1 MALKNGSLH
10 LKHTHNYFYQVQATM
25 YCTGRK
31 WCDFVLKTK
40 SDIHVE
46 RIFFQPDFWQPVLHR
61 LRAFYFAAILPE
73 LAVPRLQQGGIREPT
88 DWLHNPKNWKRRTE
102 CF

>member
-1 MALKNGSLH
+1 
-10 LKHTHNYFYQVQATM
+10 M

-31 WCDFVLKTK
+31 WCDFVLQTTT
-40 SDIHVE
+40 DIHIE
-46 RIFFQPDFWQPVLHR
+46 RICFQPDFWQPVLHR
-61 LRAFYFAAILPE
+61 IHAFYFSAILPE

-88 DWLHNPKNWKRRTE
+88 EWLLNAKKWKRRTE